1 MAKDKGSKSRKKV
14 IIIILIIVLVLAL
27 AAILYFT
34 GVIGRLVTLVRGN
47 NNQPVEP
54 STSYY
59 EFYDQYHYE
68 QSQAIAASKKVES
81 ITYNYAFNEHGNVN
95 HADTYHFKNGDIVV
109 ELGSGTL
116 VVKE

>member
-1 MAKDKGSKSRKKV
+1 MVVQQLTKGYTLIELCVV
-14 IIIILIIVLVLAL
+14 ISILSLFMGFHL
-27 AAILYFT
+27 
-34 GVIGRLVTLVRGN
+34 
-47 NNQPVEP
+47 NQMNEID
-54 STSYY
+54 TSYY

-81 ITYNYAFNEHGNVN
+81 NTYNYAFNEHGNVN